1 MGHVGYFLVRAL
13 CETHDLD
20 CWTRP
25 GQERQCMRLTRVKHP
40 RVRYRKVDLSS
51 GAAVSNALCGVDGII
66 HLAYSHVPGKYR
78 EGHGQDLGGWL
89 STNLNMHLN
98 LLLAAQARG
107 VGHFLFLSSRAVYGG
122 GDGPFRESDP
132 PRPDSHYGALKAA
145 SELLM
150 STFDGMR
157 SCAVRSTGVYGCVE
171 PIESSKWFGLVRS
184 LAAGLLPED
193 RIGTEVHGSD
203 LARVVA
209 FLLDYT
215 ERWPGVV
222 NVSDMA
228 ISYSMVADVF
238 SRHTGRAVEIRQRLG
253 PGKGVM
259 ACDWLESAGFTFGG
273 RPLFEET
280 VGRLIDA
287 CDQGGTK

>member
-1 MGHVGYFLVRAL
+1 
-13 CETHDLD
+13 
-20 CWTRP
+20 
-25 GQERQCMRLTRVKHP
+25 MRLTRFNHQ
-40 RVRYRKVDLSS
+40 RVRYRKVDLSI
-51 GAAVSNALCGVDGII
+51 GTAVSNALCGVDGVI
-66 HLAYSHVPGKYR
+66 HLAYSHVAGRYR
-78 EGHGQDLGGWL
+78 EGHGHDLGGWL
-89 STNLNMHLN
+89 RTNLDMHLN

-132 PRPDSHYGALKAA
+132 PQPDSHYGALKAA

-209 FLLDYT
+209 FMLDYT